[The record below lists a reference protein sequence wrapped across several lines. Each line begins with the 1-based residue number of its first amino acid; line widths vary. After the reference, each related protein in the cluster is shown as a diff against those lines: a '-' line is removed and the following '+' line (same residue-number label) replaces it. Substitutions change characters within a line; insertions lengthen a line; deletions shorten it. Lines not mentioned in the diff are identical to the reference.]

1 MNMADFDYFKQYQS
15 EQARIRQKIQ
25 DEENPIH
32 RQHLV
37 MIEKMI
43 DDKIRTQVPL
53 MVQQYNE
60 GQRVDVEA
68 YFNGKP
74 ATDANIVKGV
84 RDMVANA
91 LKKALKHR

>member
-1 MNMADFDYFKQYQS
+1 MSDFDYFKQYQS
-15 EQARIRQKIQ
+15 EHARIRKKIE

-84 RDMVANA
+84 KDMVANA

>member
-1 MNMADFDYFKQYQS
+1 MSDFDYFKQYQS
-15 EQARIRQKIQ
+15 EHARIRKKIE

-84 RDMVANA
+84 RDMVINA
-91 LKKALKHR
+91 IKKMGKRR

>member
-1 MNMADFDYFKQYQS
+1 
-15 EQARIRQKIQ
+15 
-25 DEENPIH
+25 
-32 RQHLV
+32 

-60 GQRVDVEA
+60 GQKVDVEA
-68 YFNGKP
+68 YFNGQP

-84 RDMVANA
+84 RDMVVNA
-91 LKKALKHR
+91 IKKMGKRR

>member
-1 MNMADFDYFKQYQS
+1 
-15 EQARIRQKIQ
+15 
-25 DEENPIH
+25 
-32 RQHLV
+32 

-84 RDMVANA
+84 KDMVANA
-91 LKKALKHR
+91 LKRALKHR

>member
-1 MNMADFDYFKQYQS
+1 MSDFDYFKQYQS
-15 EQARIRQKIQ
+15 EHARIRKKIE

>member
-1 MNMADFDYFKQYQS
+1 MIMSDFDYFKQYQS
-15 EQARIRQKIQ
+15 EHARIRKKIE

-43 DDKIRTQVPL
+43 DDKLRTQVPL

-68 YFNGKP
+68 YLNGNP
-74 ATDANIVKGV
+74 AMDANIVKGV
-84 RDMVANA
+84 RDMVINA
-91 LKKALKHR
+91 IKKMGKHR

>member
-1 MNMADFDYFKQYQS
+1 MNMSDFDYFKQYQS

-25 DEENPIH
+25 DEENPVH

-53 MVQQYNE
+53 MIQQYNDK
-60 GQRVDVEA
+60 QQVDVEA
-68 YFNGKP
+68 NFNGQP

-84 RDMVANA
+84 RNMVMNA
-91 LKKALKHR
+91 LKGIGRRR

>member
-1 MNMADFDYFKQYQS
+1 MSDFDYFKQYQS

-25 DEENPIH
+25 DEENPVH

-37 MIEKMI
+37 EIEKII

-53 MVQQYNE
+53 MIQQYNE
-60 GQRVDVEA
+60 GQRVDLEA
-68 YFNGKP
+68 YFNGQP

-84 RDMVANA
+84 RDMVVNA
-91 LKKALKHR
+91 IKKMGKRR

>member
-1 MNMADFDYFKQYQS
+1 MADFDYFKQYQS
-15 EQARIRQKIQ
+15 EHARIRKKIE